1 METSLEIMTNI
12 YLLMMPF
19 GLFIVLAY
27 SIYAYFKKN
36 KYNPQEEQNVYLYN
50 AELYL
55 ENGELFKQYSNV
67 YVTHWDNNIYI
78 FKNESLNE
86 LVHKS
91 ENITL
96 IRRKIA

>member
-1 METSLEIMTNI
+1 METSHIL
-12 YLLMMPF
+12 
-19 GLFIVLAY
+19 GLWIIVLIAWLVF
-27 SIYAYFKKN
+27 SIFKTEL
-36 KYNPQEEQNVYLYN
+36 QEILSHKSDSATIKKDIYDV
-50 AELYL
+50 ELYF

-78 FKNESLNE
+78 FKNESINE

-96 IRRKIA
+96 IRKKIA

>member
-1 METSLEIMTNI
+1 MAGTIGLVLLICMAFFYI
-12 YLLMMPF
+12 YKMVKREMLDKSDSAA
-19 GLFIVLAY
+19 IKKD
-27 SIYAYFKKN
+27 IYD
-36 KYNPQEEQNVYLYN
+36 V
-50 AELYL
+50 ELYF

-78 FKNESLNE
+78 FKNESINE

-96 IRRKIA
+96 IRKKIA

>member
-1 METSLEIMTNI
+1 METSHILGLWIMVLIAWLVFSIFKTELQEILSHKSDSAAIKKDI
-12 YLLMMPF
+12 YD
-19 GLFIVLAY
+19 V
-27 SIYAYFKKN
+27 
-36 KYNPQEEQNVYLYN
+36 
-50 AELYL
+50 ELYF

-78 FKNESLNE
+78 FKNESINE

-96 IRRKIA
+96 IRKKIA

>member
-1 METSLEIMTNI
+1 METNHIL
-12 YLLMMPF
+12 
-19 GLFIVLAY
+19 GLWIIVLIAWLVF
-27 SIYAYFKKN
+27 SIFKTEL
-36 KYNPQEEQNVYLYN
+36 QEILSHKSDSAAIKKDIYDV
-50 AELYL
+50 ELYF

-91 ENITL
+91 ENMTL
-96 IRRKIA
+96 IRKKIA

>member
-1 METSLEIMTNI
+1 LEKMAGTIGLVLLICMAFFYI
-12 YLLMMPF
+12 YKMVKREMLDKSDSAA
-19 GLFIVLAY
+19 IKKD
-27 SIYAYFKKN
+27 IYD
-36 KYNPQEEQNVYLYN
+36 V
-50 AELYL
+50 ELYF

-78 FKNESLNE
+78 FKNESINE

-96 IRRKIA
+96 IRKKIA